1 MVSNFGREVR
11 YPFLDEGVI
20 RFLSS
25 LRADQKVSP
34 ACDID
39 GLLGDKILLRRVAL
53 GLGLDRAA
61 REKKRAVCE
70 IWWVH
75 LEYKNNRVRQFLE
88 PADKYLLCQGIERMT
103 FEMCKTATNHTL
115 SQSRN
120 SIISFHFNS
129 FLHSCTSTTKLNR
142 SFFLPRRS
150 VQAKSQSDP
159 S

>member
-1 MVSNFGREVR
+1 MKPSLAMFEKDYVPRF
-11 YPFLDEGVI
+11 PFVKASRGH
-20 RFLSS
+20 FLIW
-25 LRADQKVSP
+25 AP
-34 ACDID
+34 
-39 GLLGDKILLRRVAL
+39 
-53 GLGLDRAA
+53 
-61 REKKRAVCE
+61 AVCE